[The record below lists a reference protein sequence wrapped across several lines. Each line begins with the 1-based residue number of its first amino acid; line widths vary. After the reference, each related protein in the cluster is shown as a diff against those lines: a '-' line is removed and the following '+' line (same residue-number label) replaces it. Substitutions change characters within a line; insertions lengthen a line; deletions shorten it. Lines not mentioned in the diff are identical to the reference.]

1 MKNLVK
7 KLREASEF
15 ECAECA
21 LHYVTYDFRRK
32 DVMCGAADCVDCVA
46 DSFNALA
53 DRIERE
59 YDPEPEPYTLEKV
72 ALDMLDTFVRS
83 AEACEEENVSIIIDH
98 ECPDRYRKRLEA
110 LGVKVDG

>member
-1 MKNLVK
+1 MMEDLVQ

-21 LHYVTYDFRRK
+21 LHYAAYDCK
-32 DVMCGAADCVDCVA
+32 SDTLKCGYISCIDCVA

-59 YDPEPEPYTLEKV
+59 YAAQND
-72 ALDMLDTFVRS
+72 ALVGLAVEMFDSMKTSLY
-83 AEACEEENVSIIIDH
+83 EEEPFEVIFLDN
-98 ECPDRYRKRLEA
+98 YRERLEE

>member
-1 MKNLVK
+1 MKDLVQ

-21 LHYVTYDFRRK
+21 LHYVTYDYRR
-32 DVMCGAADCVDCVA
+32 DGYRCGNISCLECVA

-59 YDPEPEPYTLEKV
+59 YDPDPDPDTVEKV
-72 ALDMLDTFVRS
+72 ALVMLKFIEDAARRCDGCKS
-83 AEACEEENVSIIIDH
+83 AIRVH
-98 ECPDRYRKRLEA
+98 PDRPKWYRERLEA
-110 LGVKVDG
+110 LGVKVDD

>member
-1 MKNLVK
+1 MEDLVQ

-21 LHYVTYDFRRK
+21 LHYVAYDDK
-32 DVMCGAADCVDCVA
+32 SESWKCGDISCIDCVA

-53 DRIERE
+53 DCIERE
-59 YDPEPEPYTLEKV
+59 YAPKSEPDAVEKV
-72 ALDMLDTFVRS
+72 ALGMLKFIEDAAKKSETQIVVISREIPAIF
-83 AEACEEENVSIIIDH
+83 
-98 ECPDRYRKRLEA
+98 RKYLEG